1 MRDKMYDESLYS
13 YRLGRGCS
21 GALTVL
27 EID

>member
-1 MRDKMYDESLYS
+1 MYDESLYS
-13 YRLGRGCS
+13 YRGVGEKVF